1 MDIVTEKWNEIIE
14 NLRLEHSLSDVSF
27 KTWILPLKVYDVIE
41 NTVYIL
47 VTLDGTGDY
56 IDYIEKKYLLPF
68 KVSIAEI
75 TGIEYDVKF
84 IPDNP
89 SELEKVEEIANAHR
103 KKAAAHTKKNDN
115 LLMIERANLNPRYT
129 FDTFVVGKNN
139 NFAHAASLA
148 VAESPGEVYNP
159 LFLYGGVGL
168 GKTHLMHSI
177 AHFILDQNPKK
188 KILYVTSE
196 TFTNELI
203 ESLKNGKS
211 SGNESSMTKFR
222 EKYRNIDVLLID
234 DIQFIIGKES
244 TQEEFFH
251 TFNHLHTSGKQIIIS
266 SDRPPRDIETL
277 EARLRSRFEM
287 GMLAD
292 ISSPDYETRMA
303 ILQKKIELD
312 KLEKYNI
319 PLDVIQYIATNIKTN
334 IRELEGS
341 LNKLIALYR
350 LNNNEGTI
358 DISLAA
364 EALKDII
371 SSDNNREV
379 TPELILDIVAEHF
392 NISIADLK
400 SKKRNAEIANPRQV
414 AMYLMRTMS
423 TKELSL
429 KAIGAIFGG
438 KDHSTIKYG
447 IEKVESEMETDETLA
462 NTVNIIKKKIN
473 PA

>member
-89 SELEKVEEIANAHR
+89 SELEKVEEIANAHK

-177 AHFILDQNPKK
+177 AHFILEKDPKK
-188 KILYVTSE
+188 KVLYVTSE
-196 TFTNELI
+196 AFTNELI
-203 ESLKNGKS
+203 ESLRSGKT
-211 SGNESSMTKFR
+211 GNELPMTAFR
-222 EKYRNIDVLLID
+222 DKYRNVDVLLID

-251 TFNHLHTSGKQIIIS
+251 TFNHLHVAGKQIIIS
-266 SDRPPRDIETL
+266 SDKPPKDIETL
-277 EARLRSRFEM
+277 EARLRTRFEW
-287 GMLAD
+287 GLIAD
-292 ISSPDYETRMA
+292 ISAPDYETRMA
-303 ILQKKIELD
+303 ILKKKIESD
-312 KLEKYNI
+312 QLERYHI
-319 PLDVIQYIATNIKTN
+319 PEDVLQFIATNIKSN

-341 LNKLIALYR
+341 LNKLIALYK
-350 LNNNEGTI
+350 LKNEEI
-358 DISLAA
+358 NISLAA
-364 EALKDII
+364 EALKDLI
-371 SSDNNREV
+371 SPDENRKI
-379 TPELILDIVAEHF
+379 TPELIIETVSEHF
-392 NISIADLK
+392 GISVADLK
-400 SKKRNAEIANPRQV
+400 SASRDAKTTSARHI
-414 AMYLMRTMS
+414 AMYLCRSMTDTPLKMIG
-423 TKELSL
+423 SL
-429 KAIGAIFGG
+429 LGG
-438 KDHSTIKYG
+438 RDHSTVKHG
-447 IEKVESEMETDETLA
+447 VDKVSKDMENNDSLK
-462 NTVNIIKKKIN
+462 NTINIIKKKIN
-473 PA
+473 PL